1 MAGDELEIG
10 LRHMPDDFLD
20 NIDMHPAADHG
31 VSADKLIA
39 TGANLEAIEHSLI
52 RKSLEAHGGNVSV
65 TARAGCVA
73 QHHLPQSAESEI
85 GAFRSLLAPASEIA
99 HP

>member
-1 MAGDELEIG
+1 
-10 LRHMPDDFLD
+10 
-20 NIDMHPAADHG
+20 MHPAADHG

-65 TARAGCVA
+65 TARALGVSRNTIYRIVPN
-73 QHHLPQSAESEI
+73 LK
-85 GAFRSLLAPASEIA
+85 
-99 HP
+99 